1 MKIAEALQERASL
14 NSKLDQLAQ
23 SINDNALVQED
34 ETPDLDVAELLREY
48 EAAAD
53 SLRVLMGRINM
64 TNCTVKNASGETM
77 TQLLARRDVLR
88 QKLRTYQDLQ
98 NSLGNRTRRASRSE
112 IKILAAVKA
121 SDIKKEV
128 DRLSK
133 EYRLLDN
140 EIQGLNWQYELL

>member
-1 MKIAEALQERASL
+1 
-14 NSKLDQLAQ
+14 
-23 SINDNALVQED
+23 
-34 ETPDLDVAELLREY
+34 
-48 EAAAD
+48 
-53 SLRVLMGRINM
+53 
-64 TNCTVKNASGETM
+64 M